1 MSKAKE
7 RNWAKLRVSGI
18 TFNHS
23 CFTASEMFY
32 VKEIERLLKE
42 LKDNWDKNTEEHLG
56 IVLKPLKCH
65 FCSKRFTELD
75 LNVKIFKDSGLAQII
90 GTNNNT
96 YICQKCID
104 KMS

>member
-1 MSKAKE
+1 MNKARE
-7 RNWAKLRVSGI
+7 RNWSKARLSAL
-18 TFNHS
+18 TFNKTS
-23 CFTASEMFY
+23 FTPLELLL
-32 VKEIERLLKE
+32 VKQIEDLKDTLLK
-42 LKDNWDKNTEEHLG
+42 DWDKNTEEHLG
-56 IVLKPLKCH
+56 IKLKPHKCH

-75 LNVKIFKDSGLAQII
+75 LNVKIFKDSGLARII